1 MPYKTWYS
9 DSRNEA
15 YQMHIQLITFSPT
28 GTTNQIA
35 NAFAEGIGEDAKH
48 IDLTAPEN
56 RTKRIAVNGDLV
68 VLAAPVYGER
78 IPSLYWNTI
87 DQLEGRDTPLVG
99 LAVYGNIGFGI
110 GLVQFAD
117 YAKAHGFRL
126 VGLGAFV
133 GEHSYSNE
141 TINVGYGRPDAGDL
155 QDASEFGKLIREKL
169 LCGDF
174 SYPDVPKPSVP
185 KFVTKFPDMGTRVL
199 IKQPSVDPALCV
211 NCGICVSACPVGAID
226 AETLAITAK
235 NCLRC
240 YACVKKCPKNAR
252 RAAFR
257 FAPFRKIFANAG
269 KKHKENLMLF

>member
-1 MPYKTWYS
+1 
-9 DSRNEA
+9 
-15 YQMHIQLITFSPT
+15 MHIQLITFSPT

-133 GEHSYSNE
+133 GEHFHQTHFQSFLRS
-141 TINVGYGRPDAGDL
+141 
-155 QDASEFGKLIREKL
+155 
-169 LCGDF
+169 CDF
-174 SYPDVPKPSVP
+174 
-185 KFVTKFPDMGTRVL
+185 
-199 IKQPSVDPALCV
+199 A
-211 NCGICVSACPVGAID
+211 
-226 AETLAITAK
+226 AENPL
-235 NCLRC
+235 
-240 YACVKKCPKNAR
+240 
-252 RAAFR
+252 FR
-257 FAPFRKIFANAG
+257 FRNADQSG
-269 KKHKENLMLF
+269 ESDRT